1 MVAVLASDM
10 AWIGSVDSAN
20 QEPAARSSP
29 APRPPASTSPTLA
42 KLGVSGGGR
51 RRSRRTTSDW
61 SRSELTGP
69 RTLVGVN
76 WKVAIALGAAVGG
89 VVYAVLRKNRTAAA
103 DAELWAEATDP
114 L

>member
-1 MVAVLASDM
+1 MDRFRGFRQPGTGSALFTSTKTAS
-10 AWIGSVDSAN
+10 IHVSN
-20 QEPAARSSP
+20 I
-29 APRPPASTSPTLA
+29 LA